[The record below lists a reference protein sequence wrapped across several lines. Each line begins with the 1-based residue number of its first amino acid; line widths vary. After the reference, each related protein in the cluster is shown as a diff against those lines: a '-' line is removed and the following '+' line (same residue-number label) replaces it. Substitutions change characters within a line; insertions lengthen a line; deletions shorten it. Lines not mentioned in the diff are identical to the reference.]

1 MRAVTLLLAVGGL
14 IFGTALIGYFG
25 FGGVAHALLA
35 VGWVGFLAIVAYHLV
50 VIFLLGVCWY
60 LVTPR
65 SAPLV
70 AFAFGRLVRDS
81 GSELLPLSQVGGFV
95 MGARAATL
103 LGLPS
108 AIAIASTIVDV
119 TMEMLAQLAYT
130 ALGLGILA
138 AQKPN
143 TPLIAWTAFG
153 IVLALLA
160 AIIFILVQRHGFTM
174 LGSVIHRIPHRWAKG
189 VASRL
194 APIQHAIREIYHHAG
209 ALWSVSLLHFAMWV
223 ASGVE
228 TWIALRFM
236 GVNLS
241 ISSVI
246 VIESLLYAIRSIAF
260 VVPSGLGVQEGAYV
274 LLGMLFGFSPDVA
287 LALSLLKRARDLVIG
302 VPALLT
308 WQVLESRRLV
318 GGLIPIRVN
327 VRETSQ

>member
-246 VIESLLYAIRSIAF
+246 LIESLLYAIRSIAL

-302 VPALLT
+302 VPALLA

>member
-1 MRAVTLLLAVGGL
+1 MRAVTLSLAICGL
-14 IFGTALIGYFG
+14 ILGTALIGYFG

-35 VGWVGFLAIVAYHLV
+35 IGWGGFLAIVAYHLV
-50 VIFLLGVCWY
+50 VIFLLGLCWY
-60 LVTPR
+60 LLAPR
-65 SAPLV
+65 SAPLI

-95 MGARAATL
+95 MGARAAIL
-103 LGLPS
+103 LDLPS

-143 TPLIAWTAFG
+143 TPLIAWAALG
-153 IVLALLA
+153 IVLALLV
-160 AIIFILVQRHGFTM
+160 AIVFILVQRHGFTM
-174 LGSVIHRIPHRWAKG
+174 LGSMIRRVPHRWAKG
-189 VASRL
+189 IASRL
-194 APIQHAIREIYHHAG
+194 APIQHAIREIYHRAG
-209 ALWSVSLLHFAMWV
+209 ALWSVSFLHFAMWV

-241 ISSVI
+241 VSSVI
-246 VIESLLYAIRSIAF
+246 VIESLIYAVRSIAF
-260 VVPSGLGVQEGAYV
+260 AVPSGLGVQEGTYV

-287 LALSLLKRARDLVIG
+287 LGLSLLKRARDLVIG
-302 VPALLT
+302 VPALLA

-318 GGLIPIRVN
+318 GGLIPVSVN
-327 VRETSQ
+327 ARETGQ

>member
-160 AIIFILVQRHGFTM
+160 AIIFILVQQHGFTM

-194 APIQHAIREIYHHAG
+194 APIQHAIREIYQHAG

>member
-308 WQVLESRRLV
+308 WQVLESSRLV

>member
-1 MRAVTLLLAVGGL
+1 MRAVTLLLVVGGL

-160 AIIFILVQRHGFTM
+160 AIIFILVQRHGFAM

>member
-1 MRAVTLLLAVGGL
+1 
-14 IFGTALIGYFG
+14 
-25 FGGVAHALLA
+25 
-35 VGWVGFLAIVAYHLV
+35 
-50 VIFLLGVCWY
+50 
-60 LVTPR
+60 
-65 SAPLV
+65 
-70 AFAFGRLVRDS
+70 
-81 GSELLPLSQVGGFV
+81 
-95 MGARAATL
+95 
-103 LGLPS
+103 
-108 AIAIASTIVDV
+108 
-119 TMEMLAQLAYT
+119 MEMLAQLAYT

>member
-287 LALSLLKRARDLVIG
+287 LALSLLERARDLVIG

>member
-246 VIESLLYAIRSIAF
+246 VIESLLYSVRSIAF

>member
-174 LGSVIHRIPHRWAKG
+174 LGNVIHRIPHRWAKG